1 MRAAECAAASLWIV
15 GWPLPASR
23 AFRAARGASAGAA
36 RFRAARRRAWCAG
49 RRIRAPAHV
58 DDGIAQTAMDGVA
71 VHARMP

>member
-1 MRAAECAAASLWIV
+1 MRFAEHAAATLLIV
-15 GWPLPASR
+15 GWLLPAST
-23 AFRAARGASAGAA
+23 AFRADRGASAGAA
-36 RFRAARRRAWCAG
+36 RCRAARRCAG